1 MVGETGFEPATFCS
15 QSRHSTRLSYSLS
28 IEYIYFCLINSQ
40 TVKAMQIVKKLKKIS
55 LSKSFF
61 PFWRYQFLIKSL
73 NKKIKPYKINREI
86 LGVGDVVFALCFSP
100 EEKKFYLIKQFR
112 PFYYVRKEKYKFEL
126 VGGLVDEGETLT
138 QALKRE
144 IKEEIGVKTIKLKKL
159 TKYCPVPGYS
169 DEIVHVY
176 YAEVEKIKDSHLY
189 NKFENE
195 EIKVSKLTLNQ
206 IKKINSSEQ
215 IQNVLTKVSIYEY
228 LIKLKRVNIVNYF
241 IFF

>member
-1 MVGETGFEPATFCS
+1 
-15 QSRHSTRLSYSLS
+15 
-28 IEYIYFCLINSQ
+28 
-40 TVKAMQIVKKLKKIS
+40 MQIVKKIKKIS

-86 LGVGDVVFALCFSP
+86 LGVGDVVFALCYSP
-100 EEKKFYLIKQFR
+100 EEKKYYLIKQFR
-112 PFYYVRKEKYKFEL
+112 PFYYVRNEKYKFEL
-126 VGGLVDEGETLT
+126 VGGLVDKGEGIT

-144 IKEEIGVKTIKLKKL
+144 IYEEIGVKTLKLKKL

-176 YAEVEKIKDSHLY
+176 FAEVEKIKKSHLY

-195 EIKVSKLTLNQ
+195 EIKVFKLTLNQ
-206 IKKINSSEQ
+206 LKKINSSEQ

-228 LIKLKRVNIVNYF
+228 LNKIKKS
-241 IFF
+241 

>member
-1 MVGETGFEPATFCS
+1 
-15 QSRHSTRLSYSLS
+15 
-28 IEYIYFCLINSQ
+28 
-40 TVKAMQIVKKLKKIS
+40 MQIVKKLKKIR
-55 LSKSFF
+55 LSESFF
-61 PFWRYQFLIKSL
+61 PFWRYQFLIKSF

-86 LGVGDVVFALCFSP
+86 LEVGDVVFALCYSP

-138 QALKRE
+138 KALKRE
-144 IKEEIGVKTIKLKKL
+144 IKEEIGVKTLKLKKL

-228 LIKLKRVNIVNYF
+228 LNKIKKS
-241 IFF
+241 

>member
-1 MVGETGFEPATFCS
+1 M
-15 QSRHSTRLSYSLS
+15 
-28 IEYIYFCLINSQ
+28 I
-40 TVKAMQIVKKLKKIS
+40 KKIS

-86 LGVGDVVFALCFSP
+86 LEVGNVVFALCYSP

-126 VGGLVDEGETLT
+126 VGGLVDKGEGIT

-144 IKEEIGVKTIKLKKL
+144 INEEIGVKTLKLKKL

-176 YAEVEKIKDSHLY
+176 YAEVEKIK
-189 NKFENE
+189 KEP
-195 EIKVSKLTLNQ
+195 
-206 IKKINSSEQ
+206 KIN
-215 IQNVLTKVSIYEY
+215 IDFYEAEEKPKSKKSN
-228 LIKLKRVNIVNYF
+228 LNLKKYRKKYNI
-241 IFF
+241 

>member
-1 MVGETGFEPATFCS
+1 
-15 QSRHSTRLSYSLS
+15 
-28 IEYIYFCLINSQ
+28 
-40 TVKAMQIVKKLKKIS
+40 MQIVKKVKKIS
-55 LSKSFF
+55 LSKGFF
-61 PFWRYQFLIKSL
+61 SFWRYQFLIKSL

-86 LGVGDVVFALCFSP
+86 IGVGDVVFALCYSP
-100 EEKKFYLIKQFR
+100 EEKKFYLTKQFR

-126 VGGLVDEGETLT
+126 VGGLVDKGETLT

-144 IKEEIGVKTIKLKKL
+144 IKEEIGVKTLKLKKL

-176 YAEVEKIKDSHLY
+176 YAEVERIKDSHLY

-206 IKKINSSEQ
+206 IKKINFSEQ

-228 LIKLKRVNIVNYF
+228 LNKIKKS
-241 IFF
+241 

>member
-1 MVGETGFEPATFCS
+1 
-15 QSRHSTRLSYSLS
+15 
-28 IEYIYFCLINSQ
+28 
-40 TVKAMQIVKKLKKIS
+40 MQIVKKVKKIS

-86 LGVGDVVFALCFSP
+86 LGVGDVVFALCYSP

-138 QALKRE
+138 KALKRE
-144 IKEEIGVKTIKLKKL
+144 IKEEIGVKTLKLKKL

-169 DEIVHVY
+169 DEIVYVY

-215 IQNVLTKVSIYEY
+215 IQNVLTKVSIYEF
-228 LIKLKRVNIVNYF
+228 LNKIKKS
-241 IFF
+241 

>member
-1 MVGETGFEPATFCS
+1 
-15 QSRHSTRLSYSLS
+15 
-28 IEYIYFCLINSQ
+28 
-40 TVKAMQIVKKLKKIS
+40 MQIVKKVKKIS

-86 LGVGDVVFALCFSP
+86 LGVGDVVFALCYSP

-138 QALKRE
+138 KALKRE
-144 IKEEIGVKTIKLKKL
+144 IKEEIGVKTLKLKKL

-176 YAEVEKIKDSHLY
+176 YAEVENIKDSHLY

-195 EIKVSKLTLNQ
+195 EIKVSKLNLNQ

-228 LIKLKRVNIVNYF
+228 LNKIKKS
-241 IFF
+241 

>member
-1 MVGETGFEPATFCS
+1 
-15 QSRHSTRLSYSLS
+15 
-28 IEYIYFCLINSQ
+28 
-40 TVKAMQIVKKLKKIS
+40 MQIVKKIKKIS

-61 PFWRYQFLIKSL
+61 PFWRYQFLIRSL

-86 LGVGDVVFALCFSP
+86 LGVGDVVFALCYSP

-126 VGGLVDEGETLT
+126 VGGLVDKGETLT

-144 IKEEIGVKTIKLKKL
+144 IKEEIGVKALKLKKL

-176 YAEVEKIKDSHLY
+176 YAEVEKISDSHLY

-195 EIKVSKLTLNQ
+195 EIKVSKLTFNQ

-228 LIKLKRVNIVNYF
+228 LNKIKKS
-241 IFF
+241 

>member
-1 MVGETGFEPATFCS
+1 
-15 QSRHSTRLSYSLS
+15 
-28 IEYIYFCLINSQ
+28 
-40 TVKAMQIVKKLKKIS
+40 MQIVKKLKKIS

-86 LGVGDVVFALCFSP
+86 LGVGDVVFALCYSP

-126 VGGLVDEGETLT
+126 VGGLVGKGETLT
-138 QALKRE
+138 KALKRE
-144 IKEEIGVKTIKLKKL
+144 IKEEIGVKTLKLKKL

-176 YAEVEKIKDSHLY
+176 YAEVEKIKNSHLY

-228 LIKLKRVNIVNYF
+228 LNKIKKS
-241 IFF
+241 

>member
-1 MVGETGFEPATFCS
+1 
-15 QSRHSTRLSYSLS
+15 
-28 IEYIYFCLINSQ
+28 
-40 TVKAMQIVKKLKKIS
+40 MQIVKKVKKIS

-86 LGVGDVVFALCFSP
+86 LGVGDVVFALCYSP

-126 VGGLVDEGETLT
+126 VGGLVDEGETLI

-144 IKEEIGVKTIKLKKL
+144 IKEEIGVKTLKLKKL

-176 YAEVEKIKDSHLY
+176 YAEVEKIKNSHLY
-189 NKFENE
+189 NKYENE

-228 LIKLKRVNIVNYF
+228 LNKIKKS
-241 IFF
+241 

>member
-1 MVGETGFEPATFCS
+1 
-15 QSRHSTRLSYSLS
+15 
-28 IEYIYFCLINSQ
+28 
-40 TVKAMQIVKKLKKIS
+40 MQIVKKIKKNS

-73 NKKIKPYKINREI
+73 NRTIKPYKINREI
-86 LGVGDVVFALCFSP
+86 LEVGDVVFALCYSP

-112 PFYYVRKEKYKFEL
+112 PFYYIRREKYKFEL
-126 VGGLVDEGETLT
+126 VGGLVEKGESLT

-144 IKEEIGVKTIKLKKL
+144 INEEIGVKTLKIKKL

-176 YAEVEKIKDSHLY
+176 YAEVEKIKKSHLY

-195 EIKVSKLTLNQ
+195 EIKISKLTLNQ
-206 IKKINSSEQ
+206 LKKINFSEQ
-215 IQNVLTKVSIYEY
+215 TQNVLTKVSIYEY
-228 LIKLKRVNIVNYF
+228 LNKIKKS
-241 IFF
+241 

>member
-1 MVGETGFEPATFCS
+1 
-15 QSRHSTRLSYSLS
+15 
-28 IEYIYFCLINSQ
+28 
-40 TVKAMQIVKKLKKIS
+40 MQIVKKIKKIS

-86 LGVGDVVFALCFSP
+86 LGVGDVVFALCYSP

-138 QALKRE
+138 KALKRE
-144 IKEEIGVKTIKLKKL
+144 IKEEIGVKTLKLKKL

-206 IKKINSSEQ
+206 IKKINFSEQ

-228 LIKLKRVNIVNYF
+228 LNKIKKS
-241 IFF
+241 

>member
-1 MVGETGFEPATFCS
+1 
-15 QSRHSTRLSYSLS
+15 
-28 IEYIYFCLINSQ
+28 
-40 TVKAMQIVKKLKKIS
+40 MQIVKKLKKKS

-86 LGVGDVVFALCFSP
+86 LKVGDVVFALCYSP

-112 PFYYVRKEKYKFEL
+112 PFYFVRKEKYKFEL
-126 VGGLVDEGETLT
+126 VGGLVDKGESIT
-138 QALKRE
+138 QGLKRE
-144 IKEEIGVKTIKLKKL
+144 IDEEIGVKTLKLKKL

-176 YAEVEKIKDSHLY
+176 YAEVEKIKNSHLY

-195 EIKVSKLTLNQ
+195 EIKVSKLSLNQ
-206 IKKINSSEQ
+206 LKKINSSKQ

-228 LIKLKRVNIVNYF
+228 LNKIKKS
-241 IFF
+241 

>member
-1 MVGETGFEPATFCS
+1 
-15 QSRHSTRLSYSLS
+15 
-28 IEYIYFCLINSQ
+28 
-40 TVKAMQIVKKLKKIS
+40 MQIVKKLKKIS

-61 PFWRYQFLIKSL
+61 TFWRYQFLIKSL

-86 LGVGDVVFALCFSP
+86 LGVGDVVFALCYSS

-126 VGGLVDEGETLT
+126 VGGIVDEGETLSN
-138 QALKRE
+138 ALKRE
-144 IKEEIGVKTIKLKKL
+144 IKEEIGVKTLKLKKL

-176 YAEVEKIKDSHLY
+176 YAEVEKIKNSHLY

-195 EIKVSKLTLNQ
+195 EIKISKLTLNQ
-206 IKKINSSEQ
+206 IRKINSSEQ

-228 LIKLKRVNIVNYF
+228 LNKIKKS
-241 IFF
+241 

>member
-1 MVGETGFEPATFCS
+1 
-15 QSRHSTRLSYSLS
+15 
-28 IEYIYFCLINSQ
+28 
-40 TVKAMQIVKKLKKIS
+40 MQIVKKIKKIS

-86 LGVGDVVFALCFSP
+86 LGIGDVVFALCYSP

-138 QALKRE
+138 KALKRE
-144 IKEEIGVKTIKLKKL
+144 IKEEIGVKTLKLKKL

-176 YAEVEKIKDSHLY
+176 YAEVERIKDSHLY

-206 IKKINSSEQ
+206 IKKVNSSEQ

-228 LIKLKRVNIVNYF
+228 LNKVKKS
-241 IFF
+241 

>member
-1 MVGETGFEPATFCS
+1 
-15 QSRHSTRLSYSLS
+15 
-28 IEYIYFCLINSQ
+28 
-40 TVKAMQIVKKLKKIS
+40 MQIVKKIKKIS

-86 LGVGDVVFALCFSP
+86 LGVGDVVFALCYSP

-126 VGGLVDEGETLT
+126 VGGLVDKGESLP

-144 IKEEIGVKTIKLKKL
+144 IKEEIGVKTLKLKKL

-169 DEIVHVY
+169 DEIVNVY
-176 YAEVEKIKDSHLY
+176 YAEVEKIKNSHLY

-195 EIKVSKLTLNQ
+195 EIKVSKLTLDQLKN
-206 IKKINSSEQ
+206 INSSEQ

-228 LIKLKRVNIVNYF
+228 FNKIKKS
-241 IFF
+241 

>member
-1 MVGETGFEPATFCS
+1 
-15 QSRHSTRLSYSLS
+15 
-28 IEYIYFCLINSQ
+28 
-40 TVKAMQIVKKLKKIS
+40 MQIVKKLKKIP

-86 LGVGDVVFALCFSP
+86 LGVGDVVFALCYSP

-126 VGGLVDEGETLT
+126 VGGLVDEGESLT
-138 QALKRE
+138 KALKRE
-144 IKEEIGVKTIKLKKL
+144 IKEEIGVKTLKLKKL

-228 LIKLKRVNIVNYF
+228 LNKIKKS
-241 IFF
+241 

>member
-1 MVGETGFEPATFCS
+1 
-15 QSRHSTRLSYSLS
+15 
-28 IEYIYFCLINSQ
+28 
-40 TVKAMQIVKKLKKIS
+40 MQIVKKLKKIS

-86 LGVGDVVFALCFSP
+86 LGVGDVVFALCYSP

-126 VGGLVDEGETLT
+126 VGGLVDKGESLI

-144 IKEEIGVKTIKLKKL
+144 IMEEIGAKTLKLKKL

-176 YAEVEKIKDSHLY
+176 YAEVTKIKNSHLY

-195 EIKVSKLTLNQ
+195 EIKISKLTLDQ
-206 IKKINSSEQ
+206 LKRINSSEQ

-228 LIKLKRVNIVNYF
+228 LNKIKKS
-241 IFF
+241 